1 MQFMVR
7 GNPRRGAPA
16 PTMEV
21 SAGTIVW
28 AMRGW
33 ASDVTEADDGACL
46 ADGFGALR
54 CACDRLLLRGGQVA
68 PFARELCEVLC
79 CV

>member
-16 PTMEV
+16 PALEV
-21 SAGTIVW
+21 TAGTVVA

-33 ASDVTEADDGACL
+33 ASDAPEADDAACL
-46 ADGFGALR
+46 AHGFGALR
-54 CACDRLLLRGGQVA
+54 LACDRLLLRGGQVRG
-68 PFARELCEVLC
+68 F
-79 CV
+79 